1 VVRWR
6 AGESARLGEAGD
18 RLADLGAREIHHGQ
32 RALPRLDHEEP
43 LIGIVDA
50 EVGDGAFDLA
60 EGNAADLG
68 ERGGPG
74 LPGPGQACKDQSG
87 PSKSES
93 ERGSPQEADH
103 ARTFW
108 FCSPRPAT
116 ETRIVSP
123 AFR

>member
-1 VVRWR
+1 MVW
-6 AGESARLGEAGD
+6 AILAPGE
-18 RLADLGAREIHHGQ
+18 IYHGQ
-32 RALPRLDHEEP
+32 RAFPRLDHEEP

-50 EVGDGAFDLA
+50 EIGDGPFDLA

-68 ERGGPG
+68 ERRGLD
-74 LPGPGQACKDQSG
+74 LPGPDQSCEDHAG
-87 PSKSES
+87 EK
-93 ERGSPQEADH
+93 RARPQEADH

-123 AFR
+123 ALR